1 MLTQQYIHKQQQ
13 QQKRDGNNLT
23 SSAANNIL
31 RPSSTST
38 TEISSQATSVTV
50 NGSVSNGNA
59 NHLRGSGINRMSCKI
74 LSIHNY
80 NKYRILLNTNL
91 YSILSHFYN
100 IVVSELIMKE
110 KLQKC
115 SSSTGSET
123 SEDGGLPPRSVGT
136 KNLSELGKDV
146 GTQNQQNSSQHSV
159 RYLPLNMSLG
169 VTSNVKSE
177 FNKSPPPSP
186 ASSTSRIQ
194 PSTSSASSS
203 SLSSDSPKGLYYD
216 FNL

>member
-1 MLTQQYIHKQQQ
+1 M
-13 QQKRDGNNLT
+13 
-23 SSAANNIL
+23 
-31 RPSSTST
+31 
-38 TEISSQATSVTV
+38 
-50 NGSVSNGNA
+50 
-59 NHLRGSGINRMSCKI
+59 
-74 LSIHNY
+74 
-80 NKYRILLNTNL
+80 
-91 YSILSHFYN
+91 
-100 IVVSELIMKE
+100 VSELIMKE

-146 GTQNQQNSSQHSV
+146 GPQNQQNSSQHNV

-169 VTSNVKSE
+169 ATSNVNSE

-203 SLSSDSPKGLYYD
+203 SLSSDSPKGLY
-216 FNL
+216 

>member
-1 MLTQQYIHKQQQ
+1 
-13 QQKRDGNNLT
+13 
-23 SSAANNIL
+23 
-31 RPSSTST
+31 
-38 TEISSQATSVTV
+38 
-50 NGSVSNGNA
+50 
-59 NHLRGSGINRMSCKI
+59 
-74 LSIHNY
+74 
-80 NKYRILLNTNL
+80 
-91 YSILSHFYN
+91 
-100 IVVSELIMKE
+100 MKE

-146 GTQNQQNSSQHSV
+146 GAQNQQNSSQHNV

-169 VTSNVKSE
+169 ATSNVNSE

-203 SLSSDSPKGLYYD
+203 SLSSDSAKGLYWYFYPTNKQLLLYTD
-216 FNL
+216 TVAMKITMCFAILGKTPEKGNGHRSSTDNIVGLSNNTTSSTSRRNRLDDSGNDSGHNSIMTSKLLILQE

>member
-1 MLTQQYIHKQQQ
+1 
-13 QQKRDGNNLT
+13 
-23 SSAANNIL
+23 
-31 RPSSTST
+31 
-38 TEISSQATSVTV
+38 
-50 NGSVSNGNA
+50 
-59 NHLRGSGINRMSCKI
+59 
-74 LSIHNY
+74 
-80 NKYRILLNTNL
+80 
-91 YSILSHFYN
+91 
-100 IVVSELIMKE
+100 MKE

-146 GTQNQQNSSQHSV
+146 GAQNQQNSSQHNV

-169 VTSNVKSE
+169 ATSNVNSE

-203 SLSSDSPKGLYYD
+203 SLSSDSPKGFY
-216 FNL
+216 